1 MTHLSSRFE
10 EALIYAVHVHDG
22 QVRNSTTIP
31 YFSHLMGAAS
41 LALEHGAD
49 EDEAIAALLHD
60 AVEDQGGAARLAA
73 IRNRFG
79 DRVADIVEGCTDS
92 QVSPKPSWR
101 KRKEEY
107 LAHLAEAPYSI
118 RLVSGSDKLHNARAI
133 LADLREHGDDVW
145 KRFRAEPAEQLWY
158 YGSLVEIFDNGGPDT
173 IARELRHTV
182 GEIKRLA
189 GNGEGSPE

>member
-1 MTHLSSRFE
+1 MTHLSTRFE

-22 QVRNSTTIP
+22 QLRKSTTIP
-31 YFSHLMGAAS
+31 YVSHLMGAAS
-41 LALEHGAD
+41 LALEHGGD

-60 AVEDQGGAARLAA
+60 AVEDQGGLPRLDA

-79 DRVADIVEGCTDS
+79 DRVADIVDGCSDAHT
-92 QVSPKPSWR
+92 SPKPPWR
-101 KRKEEY
+101 KRKEDY
-107 LAHLAEAPYSI
+107 LAHLTEASYSI

-145 KRFRAEPAEQLWY
+145 RRFNAKKPDQIWY
-158 YGSLVEIFDNGGPDT
+158 YTSLVAAFDNGGPES

-182 GEIKRLA
+182 GEIVRLA
-189 GNGEGSPE
+189 GVGAEE